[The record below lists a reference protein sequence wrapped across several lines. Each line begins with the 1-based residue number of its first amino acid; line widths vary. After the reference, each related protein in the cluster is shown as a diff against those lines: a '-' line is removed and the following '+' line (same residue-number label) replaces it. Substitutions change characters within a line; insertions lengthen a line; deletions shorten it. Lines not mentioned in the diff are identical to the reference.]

1 MNNNT
6 QPYLIPLSIVIAGA
20 LVAGGIYFG
29 GIGGKSQQAAV
40 GGVEKGIPEIALT
53 AVSADEHILG
63 NPDAKISMVEFSD
76 TECPFCKQFQTTLHS
91 VLDEYGKDGTL
102 AWVYRHFPID
112 SLHPKARK
120 EAEATECAAEQ
131 GGNDAFW
138 KYLDEVYKRTAS
150 NNKLD
155 PAELPKIASAQN
167 LEVTAFN
174 ECLVSGKYAAK
185 VEENYKDAAKS
196 GGNGTPYTVFILKDK
211 VSDDVVSFV
220 ASANV
225 SFNAQPGQEIV
236 IVSKDKKKVSVSG
249 ALPLSFLKDFI
260 EVLKK

>member
-29 GIGGKSQQAAV
+29 GITGKGQQTAV
-40 GGVEKGIPEIALT
+40 GGREKAVPEITLA
-53 AVSADEHILG
+53 AVSANEHVLG
-63 NPDAKISMVEFSD
+63 NPNAKIAMVEFSD

-91 VLDEYGKDGTL
+91 IVNEYGKDGTL

-112 SLHPKARK
+112 SLHPKSRK

-138 KYLDEVYKRTAS
+138 KYLDEVYKRTTS

-155 PAELPKIASAQN
+155 PAELPKIAASQS
-167 LEVTAFN
+167 LDMTAFN
-174 ECLVSGKYAAK
+174 ECLVSGKFAAK
-185 VEENYKDAAKS
+185 VDENYKDAVKA
-196 GGNGTPYTVFILKDK
+196 GGTGTPYTVFILKDK
-211 VSDDVVSFV
+211 VSDEVTSFV
-220 ASANV
+220 ASANT
-225 SFNAQPGQEIV
+225 SFKAQPGEEII

-249 ALPLSFLKDFI
+249 ALPLTFLQDLIK
-260 EVLKK
+260 VLNK